1 MRSMEYQ
8 DCVRVA
14 QAPDDTR
21 DIDLDI
27 DLDIDR
33 GLRLSD
39 ANINPATGLATD
51 YLNRFN
57 EAVMLL
63 EMLSSC
69 PEFRADFLAWKPL
82 SYREH
87 FRASHSKTR
96 DFAIAAYDTADP
108 NIRGSLDTLAVTMTV
123 VLEATRAALKGD
135 LRPDTVTALAEN
147 AVGWLKPLI
156 ARAGA
161 IINGEAELMDAPS
174 PQAVVD
180 KLMNDRSRV

>member
-1 MRSMEYQ
+1 MKYQ
-8 DCVRVA
+8 NSVALA
-14 QAPDDTR
+14 QAPQET
-21 DIDLDI
+21 IELDA
-27 DLDIDR
+27 

-63 EMLSSC
+63 DMLAAC
-69 PEFRADFLAWKPL
+69 PELRSDFLAWQAM

-87 FRASHSKTR
+87 FRVSHSRTR
-96 DFAIAAYDTADP
+96 DLAISAYESADP
-108 NIRGSLDTLAVTMTV
+108 KVRGSLDTLAATMTV
-123 VLEATRAALKGD
+123 VLEATRAAMASDLK
-135 LRPDTVTALAEN
+135 PETVAALAGN

-161 IINGEAELMDAPS
+161 IINGEEEVTDAPS

-180 KLMNDRSRV
+180 QLMKR

>member
-1 MRSMEYQ
+1 MKYQ
-8 DCVRVA
+8 NGAAMA
-14 QAPDDTR
+14 QAPR
-21 DIDLDI
+21 EPLDF
-27 DLDIDR
+27 DA
-33 GLRLSD
+33 GLRLTD

-63 EMLSSC
+63 DMLATC
-69 PEFRADFLAWKPL
+69 PEFRGDFLAWEPM

-87 FRASHSKTR
+87 FRVSHSRTR
-96 DFAIAAYDTADP
+96 DLTIAAYETADP
-108 NIRGSLDTLAVTMTV
+108 NVRSGLDTLAATMTV
-123 VLEATRAALKGD
+123 VLEATRAAMGPELK
-135 LRPDTVTALAEN
+135 PETIAALAGN

-161 IINGEAELMDAPS
+161 IINGDEEVSDGPS

-180 KLMNDRSRV
+180 QLMRR

>member
-1 MRSMEYQ
+1 MKYQ
-8 DCVRVA
+8 NCA
-14 QAPDDTR
+14 GAMQASDDTY
-21 DIDLDI
+21 DIDT
-27 DLDIDR
+27 

-57 EAVMLL
+57 EAIMLL
-63 EMLSSC
+63 DMLSNC
-69 PEFRADFLAWKPL
+69 PEFRADFLAWKPM

-87 FRASHSKTR
+87 FRASRFKTR
-96 DFAIAAYDTADP
+96 ELAIAAYDSADP
-108 NIRGSLDTLAVTMTV
+108 DLRNSLDTLAVTMTI
-123 VLEATRAALKGD
+123 VLEATRAAMD
-135 LRPDTVTALAEN
+135 TDRRPETVAALAEN

-161 IINGEAELMDAPS
+161 IINGESDGTRALT

-180 KLMNDRSRV
+180 GLMKRG